1 MAITSVRKFTYDFT
15 RLSEIQWLFTKDN
28 YTAVCQ
34 NIITFDIEASNGFFD
49 GKTKKV
55 RAFNMKK
62 YVRSKKFREYF
73 DTLKPV
79 SLSWIWQVAIE
90 SADGTIFPFVGRTNE
105 EFYQFWTLL
114 NQVIRINA
122 NQAKSKAVKSIV
134 YVHNLSYE
142 FNNFLRNIQS
152 LYLDKEFDVFARANH
167 KPLYARIKHQRV
179 TTEFR
184 CSLFLTNKSLKNWCK
199 DENLPVQK
207 CKPIDYLKLRT
218 PNTPVT
224 DEEIE
229 YCVAD
234 VVSMVYG
241 IEKYRNKYG
250 SLQNIPYTSTGEIR
264 RVLKKVAQLNPDFA
278 DLCYQNSQS
287 YDYQTFMNLMHTYQ
301 GGWTHANAKF
311 VNQSI
316 HSEDCA
322 HLTGFD
328 FASSYPSVM
337 TNSACYPLT
346 PFEQWNVSAFSKL
359 EKEDINHPDH
369 AFFFHASFKN
379 VKSKLN
385 NSLWS
390 FSKAEHPDTDGILLD
405 NGRIHYC
412 KSFSC
417 WMTGIDWDTFKQA
430 YSFDADFEVDQLYVA
445 KAGYLPTCLVEVIL
459 DAFADKTALKGIA
472 GAESKYVHAKQ
483 IINGIYGLMVFKML
497 NWIVTYKDGEWHKEF
512 PTEENGGI
520 DYYNDLLGEMDEKT
534 CHTWYAV
541 GVYCTAMA
549 RHRIWEAIINLDD
562 HIFYVDTDSIKGDFD
577 DYDIKWIDK
586 FNQHII
592 DESNLA
598 NKHHGFTTDRF
609 VALTKKGVQKRLGIF
624 ELDGT
629 PIDPEN
635 DPYTIYKAFRTLGAK
650 RYCYE
655 DNDGM
660 HTTIAGLPKKAGPKV
675 IKSVDDFTEFAE
687 WNAEQ
692 SGKVT
697 VYYSNQD
704 EMIWHGCDG
713 SYYKSESPYGVC
725 LKPTTFDMSSASELI
740 AFMNFLFK
748 GEVDENSMDTNR
760 ILLELPSA

>member
-15 RLSEIQWLFTKDN
+15 KIDEIDFMFTK
-28 YTAVCQ
+28 TAHTTVCQ
-34 NIITFDIEASNGFFD
+34 NIITFDIEASNGFYD
-49 GKTKKV
+49 RIKKIV
-55 RAFNMKK
+55 KSIKKKK
-62 YVRSKKFREYF
+62 YAHSKKYRAYI
-73 DTLKPV
+73 DSLLPV
-79 SLSWIWQVAIE
+79 SLAWIWQCAIE
-90 SADGTIFPFVGRTNE
+90 SSDGSIFTFIGRTEE
-105 EFYQFWTLL
+105 EFYQFWTKL
-114 NQVIRINA
+114 NNTIRI
-122 NQAKSKAVKSIV
+122 QASVTSKMSVKNII
-134 YVHNLSYE
+134 YIHNLAYE
-142 FNNFLRNIQS
+142 FNAYLRNIQS
-152 LYLDKEFDVFARANH
+152 LYMDTDFDVFARANH
-167 KPLYARIKHQRV
+167 KPIYARIKHQKV
-179 TTEFR
+179 NTEFR

-207 CKPIDYLKLRT
+207 REPIDYLKLRT

-241 IEKYRNKYG
+241 IEKYRDKYG
-250 SLQNIPYTSTGEIR
+250 TLQDIPYTSTGEIR
-264 RVLKKVAQLNPDFA
+264 RVLRNVAALNPDFA
-278 DLCYQNSQS
+278 ELCYKNSQS
-287 YDYQTFMNLMHTYQ
+287 YDYDIFIKLIKTYQ

-316 HSEDCA
+316 RRERCC

-346 PFEQWNVSAFSKL
+346 PFEKWDVAAFSKL
-359 EKEDINHPDH
+359 EKEDVNHPQH
-369 AFFFHASFKN
+369 AFFFHATFRN
-379 VKSKLN
+379 VESKLN

-390 FSKAEHPDTDGILLD
+390 FSKAEDIDTDGIMID
-405 NGRIHYC
+405 NGRIHKC

-417 WMTGIDWDTFKQA
+417 WMTGIDWDTFKRA
-430 YSFDADFEVDQLYVA
+430 YKFDPDFEVDELYVA
-445 KAGYLPTCLVEVIL
+445 QAGYLPTCLVEVIL
-459 DAFADKTALKGIA
+459 DAFADKTALKGIK
-472 GAESKYVHAKQ
+472 GEESKYAHAKQ

-497 NWIVTYKDGEWHKEF
+497 NWVVTYDNGEWEKKF
-512 PTEENGGI
+512 PTIENGGI
-520 DYYNDLLGEMDEKT
+520 EYYNELLDEMDETT

-549 RHRIWEAIINLDD
+549 RHRIWEAIIKLDD

-577 DYDIKWIDK
+577 DYDIAWINK

-629 PIDPEN
+629 PIDPDK

-655 DNDGM
+655 DNEGM

-675 IKSVDDFTEFAE
+675 IKTVDDFTEFAE
-687 WNAEQ
+687 WNVEQ
-692 SGKVT
+692 SDKVT
-697 VYYSNQD
+697 VYYTRQE

-725 LKPTTFDMSSASELI
+725 LKPTTFDMSSASKLI
-740 AFMNFLFK
+740 AFMNFLYK
-748 GEVDENSMDTNR
+748 GEVDENVMDTNR
-760 ILLELPSA
+760 LLLERP